1 MSEVGRTVAVM
12 AHDLAYL
19 RQSSCA
25 YGRNYL
31 AMQTLINAGE
41 MLTDGVGLRAYCLVR
56 GDVVRC
62 IRKRMFYPISR
73 LIGRVKDE
81 GVRS

>member
-25 YGRNYL
+25 YRRNYL
-31 AMQTLINAGE
+31 AMSTLINAGE
-41 MLTDGVGLRAYCLVR
+41 MLTDG
-56 GDVVRC
+56 
-62 IRKRMFYPISR
+62 
-73 LIGRVKDE
+73 GRSE
-81 GVRS
+81 SLLSCEL